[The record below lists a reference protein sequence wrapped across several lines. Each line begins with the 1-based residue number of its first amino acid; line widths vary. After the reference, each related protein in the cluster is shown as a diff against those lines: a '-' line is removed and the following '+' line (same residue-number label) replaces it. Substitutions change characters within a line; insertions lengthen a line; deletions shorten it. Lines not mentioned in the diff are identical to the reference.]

1 MPMVNSGSPGQ
12 QMMQHTTQVYHPQ
25 INFPIGHNAGM
36 AAGGYPQAFF
46 FQNHGY
52 NPMNQQQLFYEN
64 IEAEFYNL
72 LEKEIYQMRDS
83 IK

>member
-36 AAGGYPQAFF
+36 AAGGYP
-46 FQNHGY
+46 
-52 NPMNQQQLFYEN
+52 
-64 IEAEFYNL
+64 
-72 LEKEIYQMRDS
+72 
-83 IK
+83 